1 MLYFKY
7 KKFVK
12 IFKIVK
18 KANNTERIQGQLV
31 EKYGDIA
38 NEAVSI
44 LKAKGVV
51 GYVGLYHEH
60 VDSSKMDAIILE
72 YEARRSS
79 IFWNFV
85 KWMIGTILT
94 VLGLIIAYLSLANG
108 GNIK

>member
-7 KKFVK
+7 KKFIK
-12 IFKIVK
+12 IFRIVK
-18 KANNTERIQGQLV
+18 KANNTERIQGKLE

-38 NEAVSI
+38 NEAISI
-44 LKAKGVV
+44 LKAKDVV

-72 YEARRSS
+72 YEAMCSS
-79 IFWNFV
+79 MIWNFV
-85 KWMIGTILT
+85 KWVIGTILT
-94 VLGLIIAYLSLANG
+94 ILGLIIAYLSFANG